1 MVFSLILACLTK
13 ALAGIKVSGKLQHTI
28 SGTKKG
34 LFGLPNGKFPF
45 QFALSLY
52 SLLGTLQKKCVDLD
66 WSPIVCYYLLLLI
79 VWATTINSGKRM
91 NCTSVF
97 FVEHFL
103 RRGED

>member
-1 MVFSLILACLTK
+1 MVFSRILAYLTK
-13 ALAGIKVSGKLQHTI
+13 ALAGIKLSGKLQHII

-45 QFALSLY
+45 QFALALY

-97 FVEHFL
+97 L
-103 RRGED
+103 